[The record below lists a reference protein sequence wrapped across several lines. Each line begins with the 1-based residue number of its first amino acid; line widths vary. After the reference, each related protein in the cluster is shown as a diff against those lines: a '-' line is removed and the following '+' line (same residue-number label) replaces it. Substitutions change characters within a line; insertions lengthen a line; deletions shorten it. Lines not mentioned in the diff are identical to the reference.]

1 MKTTLLS
8 ISLFFC
14 GIAISPAQ
22 EQTVSEVNL
31 TTELKTLCK
40 LNAEQ
45 LAKVGTIVADF
56 EKKRDATYKKYKH
69 NVAELKKLVK
79 QNRWDYEI
87 ALIGI
92 LNPSQMGLLKVFDQ
106 RNPQLMAHAS
116 TEVNDV
122 SYFAESDNTVPEQ
135 TVSEPVV
142 TNELKT
148 QPVAEV
154 ASTDQPKGQ
163 ADLIFKLIKQ
173 QNDHSGLQSALSRK
187 SQNKDIVESNSDFAS
202 NQFTNEEAVITT
214 SQPIINNE
222 YKPTPVLNPVV
233 AMAPEE
239 QTSTEKGLVLKK
251 KTTSVYEINITDELK
266 DLCNLS
272 PEQLAK
278 VDPIVSDFE
287 KNRDEIYKKYRHNPT
302 LLAKMVKKNRWDYE
316 VSLIGTLN
324 PSQMGLLKVFDQ
336 RNPELMT
343 FNSGVVNDVSYFADS
358 K

>member
-40 LNAEQ
+40 LNADQ
-45 LAKVGTIVADF
+45 LAKVGAIVADF

-87 ALIGI
+87 ALIGT

-142 TNELKT
+142 TNEPKT

-154 ASTDQPKGQ
+154 VSADQPKGQ
-163 ADLIFKLIKQ
+163 ADLIFKLIRQ
-173 QNDHSGLQSALSRK
+173 QNDHAGLQSTLSAK
-187 SQNKDIVESNSDFAS
+187 SENKYIAESNSDFAQV
-202 NQFTNEEAVITT
+202 QFANEESSATAL
-214 SQPIINNE
+214 
-222 YKPTPVLNPVV
+222 PVLKNENKATPIPEPVL
-233 AMAPEE
+233 ATNASNE
-239 QTSTEKGLVLKK
+239 QTSSEKGLVTEMKAK
-251 KTTSVYEINITDELK
+251 SAYEINITDELK

-287 KNRDEIYKKYRHNPT
+287 KNRDEIYKKCRHNPT